1 VAVWQTEQESFPM
14 VTVSTFNRRR
24 RPAFEAS
31 RNGASRSAV
40 NRKRLAVQL
49 LAILALLALLV
60 TGGLW
65 AAGVF
70 SDPAEVRALRQA
82 VDEQVARYDQ
92 IASGNGSFS
101 GSGDSFGSMFEM
113 MRSVPEGSRDQIRSE
128 MGRLFEARERAEIN
142 SFFAM
147 SPDQRM
153 NELDRRIRDE
163 DAQREARRAEWAQR
177 QSSGDAQG
185 GSRGPRG
192 GGDAGGRGGPPG
204 GGGPGRG
211 RGRSST
217 EEQRNDWRKQRL
229 DNGSPQGRAQRDEYR
244 RLMRERREQLGLSG
258 GRRWWR
264 PPEAGLA
271 DSEQRLLALLA
282 ARLLHRLGEF
292 FERHCAV
299 AVGIDSLEPLLCLG
313 EGRLFH
319 ASRKLVKCQLAIT
332 VDIATAEHLRRI
344 PGLLLLLIGSGERH
358 GGQASQT
365 EHERTA
371 RNTSDQ
377 SHRIVPQ
384 DKLR

>member
-1 VAVWQTEQESFPM
+1 M

-40 NRKRLAVQL
+40 NRKRLAVRL
-49 LAILALLALLV
+49 LAALALLALLV

-113 MRSVPEGSRDQIRSE
+113 MRSVPEGSRDQIRRE

-204 GGGPGRG
+204 GGSPGRG

-217 EEQRNDWRKQRL
+217 EEQRNEWRKQRL

-258 GRRWWR
+258 GRRW
-264 PPEAGLA
+264 
-271 DSEQRLLALLA
+271 
-282 ARLLHRLGEF
+282 
-292 FERHCAV
+292 
-299 AVGIDSLEPLLCLG
+299 
-313 EGRLFH
+313 
-319 ASRKLVKCQLAIT
+319 
-332 VDIATAEHLRRI
+332 
-344 PGLLLLLIGSGERH
+344 
-358 GGQASQT
+358 
-365 EHERTA
+365 
-371 RNTSDQ
+371 
-377 SHRIVPQ
+377 
-384 DKLR
+384 

>member
-1 VAVWQTEQESFPM
+1 M

-92 IASGNGSFS
+92 IAAGNGSFS
-101 GSGDSFGSMFEM
+101 DASGGFGSMFEM

-128 MGRLFEARERAEIN
+128 IGRLFEARERAEIN

-147 SPDQRM
+147 PAGQRM
-153 NELDRRIRDE
+153 DELDRRIRDE
-163 DAQREARRAEWAQR
+163 DAQREARRAAWAQR
-177 QSSGDAQG
+177 QPSGDAQG
-185 GSRGPRG
+185 GPRG
-192 GGDAGGRGGPPG
+192 GGNAGGRGGPP

-258 GRRWWR
+258 GRRW
-264 PPEAGLA
+264 
-271 DSEQRLLALLA
+271 
-282 ARLLHRLGEF
+282 
-292 FERHCAV
+292 
-299 AVGIDSLEPLLCLG
+299 
-313 EGRLFH
+313 
-319 ASRKLVKCQLAIT
+319 
-332 VDIATAEHLRRI
+332 
-344 PGLLLLLIGSGERH
+344 
-358 GGQASQT
+358 
-365 EHERTA
+365 
-371 RNTSDQ
+371 
-377 SHRIVPQ
+377 
-384 DKLR
+384 

>member
-1 VAVWQTEQESFPM
+1 M

-49 LAILALLALLV
+49 LAALALLALLA

-70 SDPAEVRALRQA
+70 SSPAEVRALRQA

-92 IASGNGSFS
+92 IAAGNGSFS
-101 GSGDSFGSMFEM
+101 DASGGFGSMFEM

-128 MGRLFEARERAEIN
+128 IGRLFEARERAEIN

-147 SPDQRM
+147 PAGQRM
-153 NELDRRIRDE
+153 DELDRRIRDE
-163 DAQREARRAEWAQR
+163 DAQREARRAAWAQR
-177 QSSGDAQG
+177 QPSGDAQG

-258 GRRWWR
+258 GRRW
-264 PPEAGLA
+264 
-271 DSEQRLLALLA
+271 
-282 ARLLHRLGEF
+282 
-292 FERHCAV
+292 
-299 AVGIDSLEPLLCLG
+299 
-313 EGRLFH
+313 
-319 ASRKLVKCQLAIT
+319 
-332 VDIATAEHLRRI
+332 
-344 PGLLLLLIGSGERH
+344 
-358 GGQASQT
+358 
-365 EHERTA
+365 
-371 RNTSDQ
+371 
-377 SHRIVPQ
+377 
-384 DKLR
+384 